1 MEEQINKVTL
11 TTTLNRLR
19 SADACVSRYAHLLRA
34 LGPSFDHDAPINLL
48 TILEH
53 NGTED
58 CLWALC
64 ATAENCDQVARLMAA
79 DFAEAVLPVF
89 ESQYPNDSRPRAA
102 IEAARKFATGEITA
116 AAEAAAWAAAK
127 AAAWAASDAAKDAS
141 WAAAMAASDASE
153 AASRAAAMAASDASE
168 AAAWAAAKAASRAA
182 AWAAAMAASE
192 AAAWAA
198 SDASEAA
205 AWAASDASEAA
216 SRAAAKAASRAAA
229 WAAQA
234 VIIRRYLS

>member
-116 AAEAAAWAAAK
+116 AARAAAMAAARV
-127 AAAWAASDAAKDAS
+127 AAKDAS
-141 WAAAMAASDASE
+141 DAAW
-153 AASRAAAMAASDASE
+153 AAAMAASDASE
-168 AAAWAAAKAASRAA
+168 AAAWAAAKAAAWAA
-182 AWAAAMAASE
+182 AWAAARVAAKDASDAAW

-198 SDASEAA
+198 FDAS
-205 AWAASDASEAA
+205 
-216 SRAAAKAASRAAA
+216 

>member
-1 MEEQINKVTL
+1 MSQMEEQINKVTL

-116 AAEAAAWAAAK
+116 AAR
-127 AAAWAASDAAKDAS
+127 DAARDGS
-141 WAAAMAASDASE
+141 WAAA
-153 AASRAAAMAASDASE
+153 RDASE
-168 AAAWAAAKAASRAA
+168 AAAWAAAKAASWAATRAA
-182 AWAAAMAASE
+182 ARAAARNGS
-192 AAAWAA
+192 W
-198 SDASEAA
+198 
-205 AWAASDASEAA
+205 AA
-216 SRAAAKAASRAAA
+216 SRAAAMAAAKAAARDAA

>member
-1 MEEQINKVTL
+1 VSQMEEQINKVTL

-116 AAEAAAWAAAK
+116 AAR
-127 AAAWAASDAAKDAS
+127 DAARVAS
-141 WAAAMAASDASE
+141 
-153 AASRAAAMAASDASE
+153 
-168 AAAWAAAKAASRAA
+168 
-182 AWAAAMAASE
+182 WAAAMAASE
-192 AAAWAA
+192 AAAWDAARAA
-198 SDASEAA
+198 SWAA
-205 AWAASDASEAA
+205 ARAAAMAAYDAAWAA
-216 SRAAAKAASRAAA
+216 SRAAAMDASDAAWAAAMAASMAASDAA